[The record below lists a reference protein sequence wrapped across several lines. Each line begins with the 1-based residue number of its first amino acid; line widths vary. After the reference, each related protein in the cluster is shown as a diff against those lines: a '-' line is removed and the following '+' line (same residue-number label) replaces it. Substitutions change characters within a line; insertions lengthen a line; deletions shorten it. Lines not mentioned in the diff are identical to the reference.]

1 MMWDIEGWLVGGKF
15 LFLLHQLD
23 IVMSMCYKGP
33 QQSSCHHEGSSS
45 RTKVVHWGLHN
56 SRMEGS
62 WPLMALR
69 GHCVNNPRAPAS
81 GPLET
86 WDNRASIL
94 LKPPESGL
102 SVTCSWKSKHTNLS
116 YNPFPPSDRSCSFR
130 VLCFRELSVPALR
143 AHVSCEDTEQ
153 KGEGKTGDSAA
164 AVSLRQDP
172 TAHHTKQ
179 EGLTR

>member
-116 YNPFPPSDRSCSFR
+116 YNPFPPSDLQLTLWLLKFNLRLPDQLNR
-130 VLCFRELSVPALR
+130 VYGSAPATKILLQIPMGG
-143 AHVSCEDTEQ
+143 ADHCKKASL
-153 KGEGKTGDSAA
+153 DSG
-164 AVSLRQDP
+164 VR
-172 TAHHTKQ
+172 
-179 EGLTR
+179 